1 MLHDFVELLHALVDW
16 VLATVD
22 GWGYAGIF
30 VLMALEST
38 VLPVPSE
45 LVLIPAGYLAYQG
58 EMSLLLIL
66 IASTVGSVAGAF
78 INYGFALWVGRPF
91 LERYGRYFFVRPA
104 LLHKTDDFFAKH
116 GAVSTFTGRLI
127 PGIRH
132 LISLPAGL
140 CRMNPLVFSF
150 FTAVGAGLWSA
161 ILIALGYWVGDNE
174 AMLEEH
180 LPLVTLAVLVFVAL
194 TLIGY
199 YVWRRRVA
207 ARNQREP
214 QPPVCD

>member
-1 MLHDFVELLHALVDW
+1 MLHEFIDW
-16 VLATVD
+16 ILATVN

-58 EMSLLLIL
+58 EMSVVLIFL
-66 IASTVGSVAGAF
+66 ASTLGSVAGAF
-78 INYGFALWVGRPF
+78 VNYGFALLVGRPF

-104 LLHKTDDFFAKH
+104 LLHKTDDFFARH
-116 GAVSTFTGRLI
+116 GAISTFTGRLI

-140 CRMNPLVFSF
+140 CRMNVAAFALY
-150 FTAVGAGLWSA
+150 TTIGAGLWSA
-161 ILIALGYWVGDNE
+161 VLTAMGYFIGGNERLIQEN
-174 AMLEEH
+174 
-180 LPLVTLAVLVFVAL
+180 LPLVTLAVLTFVGL
-194 TLIGY
+194 TLGVY
-199 YVWRRRVA
+199 YLWQRR
-207 ARNQREP
+207 
-214 QPPVCD
+214 QPA